1 MYVGKGL
8 VLHLVRNGCNVCIY
22 ARGVIIIYCLPRT
35 LSYLRYYSDVWDH
48 SNSNI
53 VFYCV
58 NIATAHEINKQPSSD
73 NSLMVIVRPLVLVLI
88 KYNIHF
94 MCKHVPSSLFF

>member
-1 MYVGKGL
+1 MCSNA
-8 VLHLVRNGCNVCIY
+8 HLVRNGYNVCTH

-35 LSYLRYYSDVWDH
+35 LSYLRYYNNVWDN

-73 NSLMVIVRPLVLVLI
+73 NSLMAIVRPLVLVLI
-88 KYNIHF
+88 KYKIHF